1 MSLAPPASTLR
12 TLLRHFLDFRMEV
25 VEKRLR
31 YELEELQRRIHILE
45 GFAKIFDAL
54 DETIRIIRKSE
65 GKKDA
70 AEKLMKRFG
79 LDAEQVDAILE
90 LKLYRLAQ
98 LEILSIEKELDEKRK
113 EESASPAC
121 SRARPRAGS

>member
-1 MSLAPPASTLR
+1 E
-12 TLLRHFLDFRMEV
+12 LL
-25 VEKRLR
+25 
-31 YELEELQRRIHILE
+31 RRIHVLE
-45 GFAKIFDAL
+45 GFAKVFDAL

-90 LKLYRLAQ
+90 LRLYRLAQ
-98 LEILSIEKELDEKRK
+98 LEILLIQKELAEKRK
-113 EESASPAC
+113 EEKRLASLLKSTDARWKLI
-121 SRARPRAGS
+121 RAEFLELKTKYSDPRRTKIA